1 MAPLPRGRGTIV
13 PRVIEEKARHQ
24 VGQRRAGLRRKRLPG
39 WILRWADAVWHAEQ
53 LDLHASGLM
62 PGRVAELVEIGV
74 WRHLRRDEVIVS
86 CGKVNALNGR
96 LLGKCL
102 PSVDLAHGD
111 LTGCEQCPEQHGG
124 SFR

>member
-1 MAPLPRGRGTIV
+1 MAPLPRGRETIV

-62 PGRVAELVEIGV
+62 PMMT
-74 WRHLRRDEVIVS
+74 
-86 CGKVNALNGR
+86 
-96 LLGKCL
+96 LLL
-102 PSVDLAHGD
+102 PSHRPPSESDRERPRLHQNPASSMMR
-111 LTGCEQCPEQHGG
+111 P
-124 SFR
+124 R